1 MRRGSGMRAAVATLA
16 LSIFRGSFIYFELSL
31 DMLPPPTSLP
41 RGAAWTA
48 GHSVGVSMV

>member
-1 MRRGSGMRAAVATLA
+1 MWAAVAALA
-16 LSIFRGSFIYFELSL
+16 LSIFRGSFIYFELSP

-41 RGAAWTA
+41 RGAAWIV